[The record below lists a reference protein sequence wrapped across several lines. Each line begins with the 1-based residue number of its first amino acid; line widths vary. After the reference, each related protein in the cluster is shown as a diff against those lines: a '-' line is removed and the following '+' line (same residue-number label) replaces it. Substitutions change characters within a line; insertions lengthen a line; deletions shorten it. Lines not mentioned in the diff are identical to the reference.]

1 MDLLIQALILGLSLA
16 VIYLPI
22 ALGFNLIFGV
32 MRILNFAHGDFYMLG
47 GMLAWW
53 TITQLQVDPRLA
65 VVLATLMV
73 AAFGAVVERVLFRRL
88 QQDLLSTLI
97 VAIALSLLIENVTV
111 LVSGTSSKH
120 YSLSVGGVVNLAGVA
135 IPSERIVA
143 AVVSLISLAGFY
155 AVLQRT
161 RLGWAIRAVAQDR
174 EAAMLQGIDPGRM
187 RLITMALGSGITA
200 LAGALA
206 GATFGVDANIG
217 TPPFL
222 QAMIVVVLGGLGSI
236 EGTLIAGLIVF
247 MATSV
252 VTILVGA
259 VEASLAGFGLLYLV
273 LQVRPSGLFGRAA
286 HGYV

>member
-53 TITQLQVDPRLA
+53 TMTQFQVDPRLA
-65 VVLATLMV
+65 VVAATLLV
-73 AAFGAVVERVLFRRL
+73 AALGAVVERVFFRRL

-97 VAIALSLLIENVTV
+97 VAIALSLLIQNVTV
-111 LVSGTSSKH
+111 LVAGTASKH
-120 YSLSVGGVVNLAGVA
+120 YSLNAGGVVNLAGVV
-135 IPSERIVA
+135 IPAERVVA
-143 AVVSLISLAGFY
+143 AVVSLISLVGFY

-161 RLGWAIRAVAQDR
+161 KLGWAIRAVAQDR

-187 RLITMALGSGITA
+187 RMITMALGSGITA

-206 GATFGVDANIG
+206 GATIGVDANIG

-222 QAMIVVVLGGLGSI
+222 QAMTVVVLGGLGSI

-259 VEASLAGFGLLYLV
+259 VEASLAGFALLYLV